1 MRIKHN
7 HALGIK
13 DRPLTAQR
21 QLLLDIL
28 REAEGHL
35 DAKEV
40 YRLAIARDRHISLAT
55 VYRNLRLF
63 KQLGLVNEIRLDE
76 VNCYYEIRPSNE
88 HYHLLC
94 TGCGRIIEFE
104 SPLIA
109 EVTADVE
116 RTCGFQ
122 VDRAVLHLKGVCEKC
137 RQR

>member
-7 HALGIK
+7 HALAIK

-28 REAEGHL
+28 REANGHL

-40 YRLAIARDRHISLAT
+40 YRRAIERDRHISLAT

-76 VNCYYEIRPSNE
+76 VNCYYEIMPSNE

-94 TGCGRIIEFE
+94 TGCGQIIEFE

-109 EVTADVE
+109 EVAADVE
-116 RTCGFQ
+116 RNCGFQ